1 MQTIA
6 LVLAYIAYVGHGR
19 RVQVSND
26 GLNWSNEE
34 TSANVVAN
42 PSAALTFFL
51 LALNPASAFNP
62 SGRGPIPL
70 TGFSTSNAASF
81 GPLRAFLDSQ
91 GRLDC
96 RISRMK
102 QVNMHIIQQAFS
114 PAALPEFRPAL
125 LPIVAIIKWC
135 LIGMI
140 PTGALAVLSKK
151 SELHRRVFTGCT
163 LGVVV
168 SLWIF
173 SSTYTFLTVFAL
185 MAIIAQN
192 EYFSMARASGCFP
205 TWKLGTLGSCGMYI
219 TGCMRSPVLRDALF
233 PLTGTVTI
241 VYLMLRRS
249 ALGIEKKTPPL
260 TMNDVSTTFMGI
272 YYLGYMPSFWVR
284 LRQLGPL
291 EPSAVLAQ
299 LLPPASAAWKW
310 PVVSQLAASS
320 ADFFSCGALV
330 QWWTMFSVVAAD
342 VFAYFVG
349 KRFGKTKF
357 VELSPKKTLEGLVA
371 GCLGA
376 MLATTTGAVLMG
388 WPRPLIS
395 GAFYGLMVAVMALIG
410 DLTVSMLKRSAGF
423 KDTGSLLPGHG
434 GLLDRIDSFLLV
446 PAPAY
451 FFVRWLLPLIDSV

>member
-1 MQTIA
+1 MQRVA
-6 LVLAYIAYVGHGR
+6 LVLTYIACVGHGR
-19 RVQVSND
+19 RVQVSNHD
-26 GLNWSNEE
+26 VNWSAAPESTN
-34 TSANVVAN
+34 AVQD
-42 PSAALTFFL
+42 PSRAIKHFL
-51 LALNPASAFNP
+51 STLHTASAFNP
-62 SGRGPIPL
+62 TGRRPIPRTDL
-70 TGFSTSNAASF
+70 FTNNPVSS
-81 GPLRAFLDSQ
+81 GPQRVFLDAL
-91 GRLDC
+91 GRLDSC
-96 RISRMK
+96 IPRTNEVKM
-102 QVNMHIIQQAFS
+102 ALS
-114 PAALPEFRPAL
+114 PATLPEFRPAL
-125 LPIVAIIKWC
+125 LPIVEIIKWC

-140 PTGALAVLSKK
+140 PTGCLALLSKK
-151 SELHRRVFTGCT
+151 SKELHRRVFTGCT

-192 EYFSMARASGCFP
+192 EYFSMARASGVYP

-241 VYLMLRRS
+241 LYLMLRRS
-249 ALGIEKKTPPL
+249 ALGFEKKTPPL

-299 LLPPASAAWKW
+299 LLPPASPAWNW
-310 PVVSQLAASS
+310 PVISQLAASS

-349 KRFGKTKF
+349 KRFGRTKF

-376 MLATTTGAVLMG
+376 MLATTTGAVLMR

-395 GAFYGLMVAVMALIG
+395 GSCYGLMVGLMALIG

-451 FFVRWLLPLIDSV
+451 FFVRWLLPLIDVV